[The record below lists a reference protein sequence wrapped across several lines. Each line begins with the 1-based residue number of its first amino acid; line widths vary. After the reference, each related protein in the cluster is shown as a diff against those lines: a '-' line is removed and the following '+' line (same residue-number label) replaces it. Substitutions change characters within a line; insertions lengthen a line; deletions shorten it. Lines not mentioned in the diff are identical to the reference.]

1 MPSESFCLAAQSRL
15 DSKWLKTDIQLAF
28 TRDGLCG
35 LWNEM
40 VKDGEIVYTGTE
52 LTQNRELPSRKDDG
66 VDTQSG
72 TKKEDLNDKEKK
84 EEEETP
90 APVCRAKSILESWV
104 WGKQP
109 DVNELKECL
118 SVLVKEQQA
127 LAVQSATT
135 TLSALR
141 LKQRLVILER
151 YFIALN
157 RTVFQENVKVKWKS
171 SSISVPPTEKKSA
184 RPTGRGVEGLA
195 RVGSRAALSFA
206 FAFLRRAWRSG
217 EDADLCSELLQESL
231 DALRAL
237 PEASLFDESTVSS
250 VWLEVVERATRFL
263 RSVVTGDVHG
273 TPGTKGPGGVPLQD
287 QHLALAILLE
297 LAVQRGTLSQ
307 MLSAILLLLQLWDS
321 GAQETDNERSAQ
333 GTSAPLLPLLQ
344 RFQSIIC
351 SKDMPHTESDMH
363 LLSGPL
369 SPNESFLRYLTLPQ
383 DNELAIDL
391 RQTAVVVM
399 AHLDRLATPCMP
411 PLCSSPTSHKGS
423 LQEVIG
429 WGLIG
434 WKYYANVIG
443 PIQCEGLASLGV
455 MQVACAEKR
464 FLILSRNGRVYTQ
477 AYNSDMLAPQLVQ
490 GLASRNIVKIAAH
503 SDGHHYLA
511 LAATGE
517 VYSWGC
523 GDGGRLGHGDTV
535 PLEEPKV
542 ISAFSGKQ
550 AGKHVVH
557 IACGSTY
564 SAAITAE
571 GELYTWGRGNYG
583 RLGHGSSEDE
593 AIPMLVAGLKGLK
606 VIDVACG
613 SGDAQTLAVTEN
625 GQVWSW
631 GDGDYGKLGRGGS
644 DGCKTPKLIEKLQDL
659 DVIKVR
665 CGSQFSIALTKDGQ
679 VYSWGKGDN
688 QRLGHGTE
696 EHVRYPKL
704 LEGLQGKKVI
714 DVAAGSTHCLALT
727 EDSEVHSWGS
737 NDQCQHFD
745 TLRVTKPEPTAL
757 PGLDTKHIVGIAC
770 GPAQSFA
777 WSSCSEWSIGLRVP
791 FVVDICSMTFEQ
803 LDLLLRQVSEGM
815 DGTADWPPPQEKECM
830 AVATLNLLRLQLHAA
845 ISHQVDPEFL
855 GLGLGSV
862 LLNSLKQT
870 VVTLASS
877 AGVLSTVQSAAQA
890 VLQSGWSVL
899 LPTAEERARALSAL
913 LPCTV
918 SGNEVNLSPGR
929 RFMIDLLVGSL
940 MADGG
945 LESAL
950 NAAITAEI
958 QDIEAKKEAQKEK
971 EIDEQ
976 EANAST
982 FHRSR
987 TPLDKDLINTGIY
1000 ESSGKQCLPLVQLIQ
1015 QLLRNIASQT
1025 VARLK
1030 DVARRISSCLDFEQH
1045 SCERSASLDLLLRFQ
1060 RLLISKLYP
1069 GENIGPISDT
1079 SSPELMGVGSLLKKY
1094 TALVC
1099 THIGDILPVAASIA
1113 SSSWQHF
1120 AEVAC
1125 VMEGDFT
1132 GVLLPELVVSI
1143 VLLLSKNASLMQE
1156 AGAIPLL
1163 GGLLEHL
1170 DRFNHLAPGK
1180 ERDDH
1185 EELAWPGIMESFF
1198 TGQNCRNNEEVT
1210 LIRKADLENHN
1221 KDGGFWTVIDGKV
1234 YDIKD
1239 FQTQSLTGNSILA
1252 QFAGE
1257 DPVVALEAALQFED
1271 TQESMHAFCVGQYLE
1286 PDQEVVTIPDLGS
1299 LSSPLIDT
1307 ERNLGLLLGLHA
1319 SYLAMSTP
1327 LSPVEVECAKWLQSS
1342 IFSGGLQTSQ
1352 IHYSYN
1358 EEKDEDHC
1366 SSPGGTPISKSRLC
1380 SHRWALGDH
1389 SQAFLQAIA
1398 DNNIQDYNVKDFLCQ
1413 IERYCRQC
1421 HLTTPITFPP
1431 EHPVEEV
1438 GRLLLCCLLKHED
1451 LGHVALSLV
1460 HVGTLGI
1467 EQVKHRTLPKSVV
1480 DVCRVVYQ
1488 AKCSL
1493 IKTHQEQG
1501 RSYKEVCA
1509 PVIERLRFLF
1519 NELRPAVCSDL
1530 SIMSKFK
1537 LLGSLPRWRRIAQ
1550 KIIRERRKKRVPKK
1564 PESTDGEEKIGNEES
1579 DLEEACVLPHSPINV
1594 DKRPISMKSPKDKW
1608 QPLLNTVTGVHKYK
1622 WLKQN
1627 VQGLYPQSALLNTI
1641 VEFALKE
1648 EPVDVEKMR
1657 KCLLKQLE
1665 RAEVRLEG
1673 IDTILKLAAKSFL
1686 LPSVQYAMFCG
1697 WQRLIPEGID
1707 IGEPLTDCLRDVDL
1721 IPPFNRM
1728 LLEVTFGKL
1737 YAWAVQNI
1745 RSVLMDAS
1753 AKFKEL
1759 GIQPV
1764 PLQTITNENPA
1775 GPSLGTIPQARF
1787 LLVMLSMLTLQHG
1800 ANNLDLLL
1808 NSGTLA
1814 LTQTALR
1821 LI

>member
-1 MPSESFCLAAQSRL
+1 MYAVLYATLLAHRGMDVEPFLTRVIKRIGVPLDLIDFIVNNSLQRGIITIISVFPEGMPVNLPRVGIHSQSGHFVFALMRIKWGDMGAVAKSPTQTLVLPGHRSGWRFIYFCMTL
-15 DSKWLKTDIQLAF
+15 I
-28 TRDGLCG
+28 CY
-35 LWNEM
+35 N
-40 VKDGEIVYTGTE
+40 
-52 LTQNRELPSRKDDG
+52 DG
-66 VDTQSG
+66 VDTQIG

-90 APVCRAKSILESWV
+90 APAYRAKSILESWV

-109 DVNELKECL
+109 
-118 SVLVKEQQA
+118 EQQA
-127 LAVQSATT
+127 LAIQSATT

-141 LKQRLVILER
+141 LKQRLVVLER

-171 SSISVPPTEKKSA
+171 SSVSLPPVDKK
-184 RPTGRGVEGLA
+184 
-195 RVGSRAALSFA
+195 
-206 FAFLRRAWRSG
+206 
-217 EDADLCSELLQESL
+217 SELLQESL

-273 TPGTKGPGGVPLQD
+273 TPGTKGPGSIPLQD

-321 GAQETDNERSAQ
+321 GTQETDNERSAQ

-344 RFQSIIC
+344 RFQSIMC
-351 SKDMPHTESDMH
+351 SKDAPHTEGDTH

-369 SPNESFLRYLTLPQ
+369 SPNESFLRYLTLPR
-383 DNELAIDL
+383 DSELAIDL

-399 AHLDRLATPCMP
+399 AHLDRLAAPCMP

-443 PIQCEGLASLGV
+443 PIQCEGLANLGV
-455 MQVACAEKR
+455 TQIACAEKR

-477 AYNSDMLAPQLVQ
+477 AYNSDTLAPQLVQ

-659 DVIKVR
+659 DVVKVR
-665 CGSQFSIALTKDGQ
+665 CGSQFSVALTKDGQ

-745 TLRVTKPEPTAL
+745 TLR
-757 PGLDTKHIVGIAC
+757 
-770 GPAQSFA
+770 SFA

-870 VVTLASS
+870 VVALASS
-877 AGVLSTVQSAAQA
+877 AGVLSTVQAAAQA

-913 LPCTV
+913 LPCAV
-918 SGNEVNLSPGR
+918 SGSEVNISPGR

-958 QDIEAKKEAQKEK
+958 Q
-971 EIDEQ
+971 
-976 EANAST
+976 
-982 FHRSR
+982 
-987 TPLDKDLINTGIY
+987 
-1000 ESSGKQCLPLVQLIQ
+1000 V
-1015 QLLRNIASQT
+1015 
-1025 VARLK
+1025 
-1030 DVARRISSCLDFEQH
+1030 
-1045 SCERSASLDLLLRFQ
+1045 
-1060 RLLISKLYP
+1060 
-1069 GENIGPISDT
+1069 
-1079 SSPELMGVGSLLKKY
+1079 
-1094 TALVC
+1094 
-1099 THIGDILPVAASIA
+1099 
-1113 SSSWQHF
+1113 W
-1120 AEVAC
+1120 
-1125 VMEGDFT
+1125 
-1132 GVLLPELVVSI
+1132 
-1143 VLLLSKNASLMQE
+1143 
-1156 AGAIPLL
+1156 
-1163 GGLLEHL
+1163 
-1170 DRFNHLAPGK
+1170 
-1180 ERDDH
+1180 
-1185 EELAWPGIMESFF
+1185 
-1198 TGQNCRNNEEVT
+1198 
-1210 LIRKADLENHN
+1210 
-1221 KDGGFWTVIDGKV
+1221 
-1234 YDIKD
+1234 
-1239 FQTQSLTGNSILA
+1239 
-1252 QFAGE
+1252 
-1257 DPVVALEAALQFED
+1257 
-1271 TQESMHAFCVGQYLE
+1271 
-1286 PDQEVVTIPDLGS
+1286 
-1299 LSSPLIDT
+1299 
-1307 ERNLGLLLGLHA
+1307 
-1319 SYLAMSTP
+1319 
-1327 LSPVEVECAKWLQSS
+1327 
-1342 IFSGGLQTSQ
+1342 
-1352 IHYSYN
+1352 
-1358 EEKDEDHC
+1358 
-1366 SSPGGTPISKSRLC
+1366 
-1380 SHRWALGDH
+1380 
-1389 SQAFLQAIA
+1389 
-1398 DNNIQDYNVKDFLCQ
+1398 
-1413 IERYCRQC
+1413 
-1421 HLTTPITFPP
+1421 
-1431 EHPVEEV
+1431 
-1438 GRLLLCCLLKHED
+1438 
-1451 LGHVALSLV
+1451 
-1460 HVGTLGI
+1460 
-1467 EQVKHRTLPKSVV
+1467 
-1480 DVCRVVYQ
+1480 
-1488 AKCSL
+1488 
-1493 IKTHQEQG
+1493 
-1501 RSYKEVCA
+1501 
-1509 PVIERLRFLF
+1509 
-1519 NELRPAVCSDL
+1519 
-1530 SIMSKFK
+1530 
-1537 LLGSLPRWRRIAQ
+1537 
-1550 KIIRERRKKRVPKK
+1550 
-1564 PESTDGEEKIGNEES
+1564 
-1579 DLEEACVLPHSPINV
+1579 
-1594 DKRPISMKSPKDKW
+1594 
-1608 QPLLNTVTGVHKYK
+1608 
-1622 WLKQN
+1622 
-1627 VQGLYPQSALLNTI
+1627 
-1641 VEFALKE
+1641 
-1648 EPVDVEKMR
+1648 
-1657 KCLLKQLE
+1657 
-1665 RAEVRLEG
+1665 
-1673 IDTILKLAAKSFL
+1673 
-1686 LPSVQYAMFCG
+1686 
-1697 WQRLIPEGID
+1697 
-1707 IGEPLTDCLRDVDL
+1707 
-1721 IPPFNRM
+1721 
-1728 LLEVTFGKL
+1728 
-1737 YAWAVQNI
+1737 
-1745 RSVLMDAS
+1745 
-1753 AKFKEL
+1753 
-1759 GIQPV
+1759 
-1764 PLQTITNENPA
+1764 
-1775 GPSLGTIPQARF
+1775 
-1787 LLVMLSMLTLQHG
+1787 
-1800 ANNLDLLL
+1800 
-1808 NSGTLA
+1808 
-1814 LTQTALR
+1814 
-1821 LI
+1821 